1 MEVKYPEI
9 YDISNFD
16 KWKSTFIRKEILTN
30 EWDLICNEVATDIFE
45 IPMFTSEYC
54 DKLVENLKEDKGELI
69 DIWGHECEEMNVREE
84 VFEGVGKI
92 FSDNLIGA
100 FYHQWTIDIPSFQK
114 LKMDNHLIR
123 FKKNQDLRPRH
134 DSSVITCY
142 IKLDSDSEG
151 GELSFPKYD
160 FTLKPKQGHVYFFPG
175 RLTHRYGINFIKK
188 GINNSLFTYIVN

>member
-1 MEVKYPEI
+1 MVYPEI
-9 YDISNFD
+9 YDISNYD
-16 KWKSTFIRKEILTN
+16 EWKKKFARKEIVTN

-54 DKLVENLKEDKGELI
+54 DKLVENLKGEKGESLA
-69 DIWGHECEEMNVREE
+69 IWGHECEEMEIPDE
-84 VFEGVGKI
+84 VTEVLGK
-92 FSDNLIGA
+92 LILDHLMNA
-100 FYHQWTIDIPSFQK
+100 FFHQWTIDIPSFQK
-114 LKMDNHLIR
+114 MKMDSHFIR

-142 IKLDSDSEG
+142 VKLDGDSEG
-151 GELSFPKYD
+151 GELIFPKYD

-188 GINNSLFTYIVN
+188 GINNSVFIYFVN